1 METKIIHIPNKAILT
16 PADLIVPHRTHGSTE
31 AALLELSELSKKNEI
46 IIQPESSPVKVLDI
60 SQDEIKEMFERQFG
74 ADQDHRTKHQWNN
87 LINQYGWEI
96 VIEKEGMSKVEII
109 TRMRESFTKRMKRLT
124 ALKHRQN

>member
-16 PADLIVPHRTHGSTE
+16 PADLIVPHRTLGSTE
-31 AALLELSELSKKNEI
+31 AELMELSKKSQEVKI
-46 IIQPESSPVKVLDI
+46 DPKKVLDI
-60 SQDEIKEMFERQFG
+60 SQAEIKEMFERQFG
-74 ADQDHRTKHQWNN
+74 VDQDHRTKQQWNN